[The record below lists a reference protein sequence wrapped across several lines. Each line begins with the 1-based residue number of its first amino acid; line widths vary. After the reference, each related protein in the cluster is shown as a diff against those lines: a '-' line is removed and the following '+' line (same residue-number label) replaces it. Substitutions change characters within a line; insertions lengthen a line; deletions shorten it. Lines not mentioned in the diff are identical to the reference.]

1 MRGEKRGYIRQLA
14 NYIKKNLSKGYTA
27 EALKWALINQG
38 YSKLE
43 VNEAIKLANEE
54 LAKEAP
60 KFIEKPVIKYKTEPL
75 IEEKTR
81 GFFEF
86 GVLKFVVALVL
97 LVSSLLILFFVR
109 GCGESLPPTCPNK
122 VSEWFFES
130 PGLPFQLLVYLVGIL
145 SLIYLLIILFRG
157 KRER

>member
-60 KFIEKPVIKYKTEPL
+60 KFIEKPVIKYETEPP
-75 IEEKTR
+75 IEKADK
-81 GFFEF
+81 GSFFDF

-97 LVSSLLILFFVR
+97 LIITGFMFMRVCLFTFGICSL
-109 GCGESLPPTCPNK
+109 SD
-122 VSEWFFES
+122 
-130 PGLPFQLLVYLVGIL
+130 PFQLLMLIIASL

-157 KRER
+157 KREG